1 MQNLATRM
9 SVATLFTVEIGN
21 RWNSHYY
28 KIGYQMKVHSPS
40 EDAIEK
46 AWEMHKTCYV
56 HDIVNEV
63 PQGAERVSNMLAIVT
78 Q

>member
-1 MQNLATRM
+1 
-9 SVATLFTVEIGN
+9 
-21 RWNSHYY
+21 
-28 KIGYQMKVHSPS
+28 MKVHSPS

-63 PQGAERVSNMLAIVT
+63 SQGAERESNMLANCDIIDTDIWKCVT
-78 Q
+78 VSARR

>member
-1 MQNLATRM
+1 
-9 SVATLFTVEIGN
+9 
-21 RWNSHYY
+21 
-28 KIGYQMKVHSPS
+28 MKVHSPS

-63 PQGAERVSNMLAIVT
+63 PPQGAERVSNMLAIVT

>member
-1 MQNLATRM
+1 
-9 SVATLFTVEIGN
+9 
-21 RWNSHYY
+21 
-28 KIGYQMKVHSPS
+28 MKVHSPS

-63 PQGAERVSNMLAIVT
+63 SQGAERSQYAGNCDIIDLDI
-78 Q
+78 